1 MTITYHGNAVDI
13 RWDVGDEIGGVI
25 TLIDGYSIEE
35 MYIVNNTG
43 IYGLY
48 LGIPITLTTE
58 KLYFPPVNSR
68 NPNTIAP
75 FFDNTKEQRLSFLIT
90 KFGQIPDVHYFDK
103 AFEPILVTG
112 DDGKEY
118 NVIPSDQFK

>member
-13 RWDVGDEIGGVI
+13 KWGVGDEIGGVI

-35 MYIVNNTG
+35 MHIITNTG

-48 LGIPITLTTE
+48 LGVPITTTTE

-75 FFDNTKEQRLSFLIT
+75 FFDNTKEQHLSFLIT

-103 AFEPILVTG
+103 PFKPILVKG

>member
-13 RWDVGDEIGGVI
+13 RWDVGDEIGGSI

-35 MYIVNNTG
+35 MYIINNTG

-48 LGIPITLTTE
+48 LGVPISLTTE

-75 FFDNTKEQRLSFLIT
+75 FFDNKKEQRLSFLIT
-90 KFGQIPDVHYFDK
+90 KFGQIPDAHYFDK
-103 AFEPILVTG
+103 AFDPILVTG
-112 DDGKEY
+112 SDGKEY

>member
-13 RWDVGDEIGGVI
+13 RWDVGDEIGGSI

-35 MYIVNNTG
+35 MYIINNTG
-43 IYGLY
+43 IYGIY
-48 LGIPITLTTE
+48 LGVPITPTTK

-75 FFDNTKEQRLSFLIT
+75 FFDNKTEQRLSFLIT

>member
-13 RWDVGDEIGGVI
+13 KWNVGDKSGEPI

-35 MYIVNNTG
+35 MHIVNNTG
-43 IYGLY
+43 IYGLLY
-48 LGIPITLTTE
+48 GVPITISTE

-68 NPNTIAP
+68 NPNTIIP
-75 FFDNTKEQRLSFLIT
+75 LFDNKKEQRFCFLIT
-90 KFGQIPDVHYFDK
+90 KFGQIPDSHYFDN

-112 DDGKEY
+112 SDGKEY
-118 NVIPSDQFK
+118 NVIPSNQFK

>member
-13 RWDVGDEIGGVI
+13 KWDVGDEIGSI

-35 MYIVNNTG
+35 MYITNNTG

-48 LGIPITLTTE
+48 LGVPITLTTE

-68 NPNTIAP
+68 NPNTITP
-75 FFDNTKEQRLSFLIT
+75 FFDNKKEQRLSFLIT

>member
-13 RWDVGDEIGGVI
+13 KWDVGDQNGAFI

-35 MYIVNNTG
+35 MHIITNTG

-48 LGIPITLTTE
+48 LGVPITPTTE

-68 NPNTIAP
+68 NPNRIEP
-75 FFDNTKEQRLSFLIT
+75 FFDNTTEQRLSFLIT
-90 KFGQIPDVHYFDK
+90 KFGQIPDVHYFEK

-118 NVIPSDQFK
+118 KVIPSDQFK

>member
-13 RWDVGDEIGGVI
+13 KWDVGDEIGGSI

-35 MYIVNNTG
+35 MYITNNTG

-48 LGIPITLTTE
+48 LGVPITQTTE

-112 DDGKEY
+112 DAGKEY

>member
-1 MTITYHGNAVDI
+1 MIITYHGNAVDI
-13 RWDVGDEIGGVI
+13 KWDVGDEIGGSI

-35 MYIVNNTG
+35 MYITKNTG
-43 IYGLY
+43 IYGLH
-48 LGIPITLTTE
+48 LEVPIPLTNE

>member
-1 MTITYHGNAVDI
+1 MTISYHGNAVDI
-13 RWDVGDEIGGVI
+13 KWDVGDEIGGSI

-112 DDGKEY
+112 SDGKEY

>member
-1 MTITYHGNAVDI
+1 MTVTYYGNAVDI
-13 RWDVGDEIGGVI
+13 KWDAGDEFGVPI
-25 TLIDGYSIEE
+25 TLTDGYSIEE
-35 MYIVNNTG
+35 MYITKNTG
-43 IYGLY
+43 IYGLSRGV
-48 LGIPITLTTE
+48 LLPITPIN
-58 KLYFPPVNSR
+58 LYFPPVNSR

-75 FFDNTKEQRLSFLIT
+75 FFDNTKEQQLCFLIT

-118 NVIPSDQFK
+118 NVIPSNQFK